1 MHIQSQQSI
10 VSRSD
15 SPPDN
20 GAHIMLH
27 HIQSQETLYNLQ
39 PSQNGMYTTSHTNH
53 IHPNSDYAVDI
64 DPQKQLASKIND
76 GPPSFRSPFSGFTSA
91 ARSRHHNAPSML
103 TSPTSYRESSTFYPS
118 AADMYPQQ
126 MTSPTH
132 VHMQPFEPR
141 GSFDF
146 SGSQTVNGVP
156 KASFNVVDHQ
166 FTNGHS
172 SLLPPHKSQP
182 HSQQSQLNGYGSQY
196 MNGIHL
202 SSQTPYGPPPYSI
215 WSCYVLGQTGT
226 LWAVR
231 QDLRFYRAPEA
242 CSSTALVYPLVAPAA
257 RGHFNYLRRWF
268 P

>member
-103 TSPTSYRESSTFYPS
+103 TSPTSYRESSTFYPICCG
-118 AADMYPQQ
+118 YV
-126 MTSPTH
+126 SPTDDI
-132 VHMQPFEPR
+132 PPPTSICNR
-141 GSFDF
+141 
-146 SGSQTVNGVP
+146 
-156 KASFNVVDHQ
+156 
-166 FTNGHS
+166 S
-172 SLLPPHKSQP
+172 SL
-182 HSQQSQLNGYGSQY
+182 G
-196 MNGIHL
+196 
-202 SSQTPYGPPPYSI
+202 
-215 WSCYVLGQTGT
+215 
-226 LWAVR
+226 AV
-231 QDLRFYRAPEA
+231 
-242 CSSTALVYPLVAPAA
+242 STFPVA
-257 RGHFNYLRRWF
+257 RR
-268 P
+268 